1 MKTYSEWLALNESR
15 WSVRDELRAEV
26 SELKT
31 VYRETREGTPAET
44 AAAFVAAVGYNR
56 AAATLATL
64 ANRHGWDGRISRAVV
79 GWAATIENAWN
90 EDAAQHFGV
99 YVDDVIHLAHFDQL
113 ARAFMKLT
121 PPEDPTERPETISE
135 SEAEQETVQ
144 DAPEAVQQDAT
155 PAEPEAVQNERP
167 ESISETVAAPAT
179 VSELLEAAP
188 RCGLLFDL
196 AGDCLRYKTVE
207 GHPRKIYT
215 HSITAEGDAV
225 KIRYFNNKFGCH
237 GHGII
242 TIQAG
247 HECYNVAAV
256 AAGKQTARAALA
268 DLQEY
273 AEKLASVSDADAAYF
288 RYTSKPAGKR
298 KEEMKANMKDVSRI
312 ADQTACII
320 KNAPDLREC
329 YKIRPLAGLIA
340 GIAAGGIE
348 SGYGV
353 TAAKHAAAVAE
364 WLEKVADAMGVFKAD
379 EETETPAERPESIS
393 ESEAEPEAVQDAP
406 EAVQQDAA
414 PEAEEKTFVMK
425 EICFDLRNGGK
436 NEKRVIYSQ
445 TGDRLAELPEA
456 REVVQQDATPAEP
469 EATAERPETISED
482 LPAPAP
488 VVALLAPVP
497 APAADADRKAAPRRQ
512 APPKPARGPGKPLDF
527 SGQTITG
534 DGWQIVFDAALQRTR
549 VIIQEAD
556 RAKLAPLAEAA
567 GFYYSVNTDSWHKK
581 LTHKARRAALA
592 LADAFRAAVAAA

>member
-1 MKTYSEWLALNESR
+1 MKNYTEWLALNGDR
-15 WSVRDELRAEV
+15 FAIRNELRADIKA
-26 SELKT
+26 L
-31 VYRETREGTPAET
+31 ETAYKEHVEGSPAET
-44 AAAFVAAVGYNR
+44 VAAFVAAVGYNR
-56 AAATLATL
+56 AAVALATVVNYT
-64 ANRHGWDGRISRAVV
+64 AWDGRISRNVAA
-79 GWAATIENAWN
+79 WAAALPEAWD
-90 EDAAQHFGV
+90 EETAQHLGL
-99 YVDDVIHLAHFDQL
+99 YTDIHRAHLDQI
-113 ARAFMKLT
+113 AREFMKTT

-135 SEAEQETVQ
+135 GE
-144 DAPEAVQQDAT
+144 
-155 PAEPEAVQNERP
+155 AEPEAVQAERP

-207 GHPRKIYT
+207 GHARKIYT

-237 GHGII
+237 GHGTI

-379 EETETPAERPESIS
+379 EETETPAERPETIS

-406 EAVQQDAA
+406 ETVQRDAA
-414 PEAEEKTFVMK
+414 PEAEENTFVMK

-456 REVVQQDATPAEP
+456 QEAVQQDAAPAEP

-527 SGQTITG
+527 SGQTIAG

-581 LTHKARRAALA
+581 LTHKAHRAALA

>member
-15 WSVRDELRAEV
+15 WSVRDELRADV
-26 SELKT
+26 SELKK

-56 AAATLATL
+56 AAATVATL

-79 GWAATIENAWN
+79 GWAATVENAWN

-135 SEAEQETVQ
+135 SEAEPETVQ
-144 DAPEAVQQDAT
+144 T
-155 PAEPEAVQNERP
+155 ERP

-207 GHPRKIYT
+207 GHARKIYT

-237 GHGII
+237 GHGTI

-320 KNAPDLREC
+320 KNAPDIREC

-379 EETETPAERPESIS
+379 EETETPAERPETIS
-393 ESEAEPEAVQDAP
+393 ESEAAPEAVQQDAAPAEPEAVQDAP
-406 EAVQQDAA
+406 EAVQDAA
-414 PEAEEKTFVMK
+414 PEAEENTFVMK

-456 REVVQQDATPAEP
+456 PEAVQDAAPAEP

-482 LPAPAP
+482 LPALAP

-581 LTHKARRAALA
+581 LTHKAHRAALA